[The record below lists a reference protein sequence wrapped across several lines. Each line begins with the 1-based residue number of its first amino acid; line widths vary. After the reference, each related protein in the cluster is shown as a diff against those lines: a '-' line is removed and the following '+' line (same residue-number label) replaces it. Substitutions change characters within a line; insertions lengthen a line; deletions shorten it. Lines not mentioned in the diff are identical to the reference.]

1 MMQKIQVNIKYFRL
15 IFLGL
20 LVTAVFQ
27 ASTQEMRV
35 VKRVKEY
42 KKLVQ
47 KDSIQK
53 MIELR
58 TALPSIVYDLRYAT
72 KENFTSTKLYSRGD
86 KTFARLA
93 VVNALRLIQEEL
105 LKSGYGLKIWDAYR
119 PYTVT
124 KRMWELIGDD
134 RYVADPAKGSNHN
147 RGLAVDVTIVDLKTG
162 VELSMGTGYDNFTDT
177 AHHSFTHLPSEVL
190 QNRKMLKEIMEKHGF
205 RSLETEWWHY
215 SFPNDK
221 NYEVMKVIN
230 EVNEHLLQRNCAE

>member
-15 IFLGL
+15 IFLLL

-47 KDSIQK
+47 KDSTQK

-221 NYEVMKVIN
+221 NYDVMDLSFKD
-230 EVNEHLLQRNCAE
+230 LAKAKL